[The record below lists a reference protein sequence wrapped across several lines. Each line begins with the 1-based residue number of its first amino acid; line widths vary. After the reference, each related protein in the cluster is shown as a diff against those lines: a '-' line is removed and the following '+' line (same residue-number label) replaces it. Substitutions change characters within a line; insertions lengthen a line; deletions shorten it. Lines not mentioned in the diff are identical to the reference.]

1 MKAIGGFLELEL
13 SPGSSSYHATSLTFK
28 NGRSAFS
35 AVLNRLRARKV
46 YVPFYTCNALLEPLI
61 EGGIHYE
68 FYAVDP
74 SLEVAALPTLS
85 EGELLVYVNYFDLK
99 RGYVEQLS
107 ERYGDQLVVDATQA
121 FFLRGNGKSWFF
133 NSCRKFFGVPDGSYL
148 YVPERFMADF
158 QPPGQE
164 NTSYSVD
171 HLVYRF
177 HGELQ
182 RGYEATQRNE
192 ALMNAHL
199 VAMSRLSHGL
209 LSHMDYASAA
219 ASRRRNF
226 QLLEQRLGA
235 LNRLRT
241 TLEPGSAPHYFPFLP
256 DELVERRPLWDERI
270 FVPSFWRDCLQRSE
284 PGFQFERM
292 LSSMLL
298 PLPIDQRYATD
309 DMERVADVVL
319 RPHGVR

>member
-13 SPGSSSYHATSLTFK
+13 SPGSSSYHTTSLTFK

-35 AVLNRLRARKV
+35 AVLHRLHARKV
-46 YVPFYTCNALLEPLI
+46 YVPFYTCNALLEPLL
-61 EGGIHYE
+61 EGDIQYE

-74 SLEVAALPTLS
+74 SLELATLPTLS
-85 EGELLVYVNYFDLK
+85 KGELLVYVNYFDLK
-99 RGYVEQLS
+99 RSYVEQLS

-148 YVPERFMADF
+148 YVPERFADDF
-158 QPPGQE
+158 QPLGQE

-182 RGYEATQRNE
+182 LGYESTQHNE
-192 ALMNAHL
+192 ALMNARL
-199 VAMSRLSHGL
+199 VAMSRLSRRL
-209 LSHMDYASAA
+209 LSHVDYASAA
-219 ASRRRNF
+219 MSRRWNF

-235 LNRLRT
+235 LNRLGPR
-241 TLEPGSAPHYFPFLP
+241 LEPESAPHYFPFLP
-256 DELVERRPLWDERI
+256 DELVERRSLWDERI
-270 FVPSFWRDCLQRSE
+270 FVPSFWKDCLQRAE

-298 PLPIDQRYATD
+298 PLPIDQRYTTD
-309 DMERVADVVL
+309 DMERVADMVL
-319 RPHGVR
+319 RSYGAR